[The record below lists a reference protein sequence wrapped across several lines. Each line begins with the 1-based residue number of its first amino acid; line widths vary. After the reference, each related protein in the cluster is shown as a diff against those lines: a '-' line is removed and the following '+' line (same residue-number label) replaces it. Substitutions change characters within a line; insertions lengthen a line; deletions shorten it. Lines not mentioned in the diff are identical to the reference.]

1 MKIAKL
7 IFAFIFGVVVILGGI
22 GHFANPEMY
31 NPFIPEFLNALAV
44 NYLTGI
50 VELALGIGLFI
61 PKLRRPSALGVFVLM
76 FLFLPLHVMDV
87 FMDEPAIG
95 SKAAAYV
102 RLPIQFVLIWL
113 PLWIRGKRIEIS

>member
-1 MKIAKL
+1 
-7 IFAFIFGVVVILGGI
+7 
-22 GHFANPEMY
+22 
-31 NPFIPEFLNALAV
+31 
-44 NYLTGI
+44 
-50 VELALGIGLFI
+50 
-61 PKLRRPSALGVFVLM
+61 
-76 FLFLPLHVMDV
+76 LHVMDV